1 MYFFLEHELKIQS
14 INAPMQIATIA
25 ADLPEEE
32 KLTKLYRFCSQHAMR
47 ALQQD
52 DNNEDEDE
60 EKVYDL
66 IQDLVATLRKGP
78 SGQDERRKTEFFRSL
93 GARVKDLQ
101 SGSAAAASS
110 DRALPPR
117 VRQVRDY
124 AAKLDAESEE
134 WRAMLNAR
142 QERYRRARADK
153 LAVLKGA
160 RKLTEAE
167 DARHLAPE
175 VRQMLESAPD
185 GVAHAARLV
194 ELEQRLGEKERAVA
208 SAVAESRR
216 MADAVRRRN
225 DSLVKRVAAI
235 GEHLDKREVAG
246 GKDLGNDSGIDS
258 FLSEVDR
265 WMMEIKQ

>member
-1 MYFFLEHELKIQS
+1 
-14 INAPMQIATIA
+14 MQIATVA
-25 ADLPEEE
+25 VDLPEEE

-78 SGQDERRKTEFFRSL
+78 SGQEERRKTEFFRSL

-101 SGSAAAASS
+101 SSSAAATS

-142 QERYRRARADK
+142 QERYRKARADK

-246 GKDLGNDSGIDS
+246 AADGNDSGIDS